1 MVYDL
6 VALTIFNHKTYIA
19 EQSYIN
25 KFFLCG
31 GSLKSSDTS
40 EQELQLTIGVRLLIR
55 TLLLIGKETG
65 KNTN

>member
-19 EQSYIN
+19 EQPYIN
-25 KFFLCG
+25 NFFLCG

-40 EQELQLTIGVRLLIR
+40 EQELQLTIGGLLLIR